1 MNVIGLMANGWY
13 RFQTGT
19 GFTPFIGAGV
29 GGANLSVPDTT
40 ASARTEPPTL
50 TGWGLAYQASAGAGV
65 EVAPGV
71 DLRLAYRFFG
81 TTESKL
87 EYKTEISTTTITATA
102 SPTILSHR
110 FELGAS
116 FHL

>member
-13 RFQTGT
+13 RFRTGT
-19 GFTPFIGAGV
+19 GFTPFLGAGV
-29 GGANLSVPDTT
+29 GGANLSVPATT
-40 ASARTEPPTL
+40 ATARTETPTL
-50 TGWGLAYQASAGAGV
+50 RGWGLAYQASVGAGV

-71 DLRLAYRFFG
+71 ELRLGYRFFG

-87 EYKTEISTTTITATA
+87 EYKTDVSTTTVTTTA